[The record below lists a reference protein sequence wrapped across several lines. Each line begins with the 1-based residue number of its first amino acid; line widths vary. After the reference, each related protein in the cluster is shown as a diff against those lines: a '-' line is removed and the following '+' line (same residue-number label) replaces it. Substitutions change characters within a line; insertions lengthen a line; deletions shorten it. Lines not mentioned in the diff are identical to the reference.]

1 MILFRYKNGN
11 EVSADARIK
20 ITKEGT
26 ETYNLTVT
34 LLKLEDTGDY
44 EVKATNEQG
53 TVSSVTKVTVS
64 SKCNTKVKCLLLY
77 YALVRGTRPS
87 GIFMCFGK
95 LEIPP
100 LF

>member
-1 MILFRYKNGN
+1 MFRYKNGN

-64 SKCNTKVKCLLLY
+64 SKCNSKYLNACCYMLW
-77 YALVRGTRPS
+77 
-87 GIFMCFGK
+87 
-95 LEIPP
+95 LEEHDP
-100 LF
+100 LAFICVFES